1 MEVDTLAG
9 DDVPPPLSPQ
19 ASSAPPEKVVEED
32 DSLGYT
38 ITMNE
43 CDDDSNESSAASHSR
58 TATPSAEQ
66 DSADSRDA
74 QPPRLKKFPE
84 NGDGASKQ
92 DAGDFDFSKEKTK
105 SGKQTAADKDAERTP
120 DINGVSQSSEDGE
133 VVEEIDRKKTKKGER
148 PEVDPSDVEAASAS
162 EAAVEEPHE
171 KDTTEKERTDKLLES
186 ESKIEESSK
195 SEETVAGKSDPK
207 HNDEKKNDSNRQ
219 KHESGKERDSDEEK
233 NKADGKKDVSD
244 SEKGDNNE
252 RKIDTDREK
261 HAEGKKDGDK
271 KNNDN
276 DQKEDHERGKGENVA
291 EKENSMKSGGSNSNS
306 PHTSPDIGQAVL
318 GSAKLALAGKL
329 ASTGS
334 FMGKSNSMVLDARSG
349 VSVPYVPASSTT
361 SLLSSTAGVRLVLP
375 SGGQGQV
382 MYIPN
387 SGTFL
392 TSPAT
397 GFPGTSTRVSI
408 GSSTNP
414 ILIPAINASISSAG
428 VSQSYFVAGA
438 GGLTAGVLRPPYVA
452 QPPPPPPPTFASS
465 SQGMI
470 DMIKWEAENHINVKP
485 KYVKPNPKAE
495 LGNLAKWIFDLGS
508 DLVKEFVY
516 HDLVKIQRKRKDD
529 GNLNDK
535 EKSDF
540 NKLQEIDEDLNKKIG
555 HLKFRLNKS
564 CRCGFRADL
573 ASVLYLHKEHAHHE
587 RGGFLNCSMCK
598 FSTRQPG
605 AFKFHMEA
613 EHSMCGRVEN
623 RPCFFECAL
632 CPYESNYPNRVEQH
646 KTRCLKQFRQAFNL
660 HPSCLT
666 GPEVNL
672 CLENVF
678 YFVFTRQFLNTI
690 TPQSTN
696 AGSNALTLPVASST
710 NFKDLKPKSASQNLT
725 AIRAGS
731 GILGKFGTQV
741 SATQSSLISQQYVG
755 KTSRMNIPSASSQL
769 PGSSSM
775 SRNFPVI
782 SSQIGGKAVTTS
794 TAAGLQPGAVKQP
807 PTVPQQPNI
816 PNSSFEVCEI
826 CGGYVKDRKALRIHF
841 FYAHRIDMPFGV
853 FERTQPPLY
862 CATCFARFWTAQGLQ
877 KHIEVHKADLAG
889 ANAVGNGVAGKCI
902 SCGHR
907 VPNILMHM
915 RMVHNRELRHYLAAL
930 MCIFCGNRF
939 SSKREVENHMGSQHG
954 VVVKNSTAQ
963 SLPLTPGQN
972 QVPVVAPKPTVTN
985 QRPSAGSA
993 VTKQSTT
1000 VSPAP
1005 KSGGSKLN
1013 RGSQCVL
1020 CNLSFS
1026 RNVDLTRHCMRV
1038 HHTCMKCGL
1047 VVVDKESL
1055 TRHTCLHSAA
1065 GMRTCQICG
1074 EKGFHPA
1081 YYIKHMRDRHLRRC
1095 SVVLRRIDRAV
1106 VETFKRPITI
1116 SDSEDDDVVEAPLSP
1131 KRQKLQEVQKNSTV
1145 SKPDKPKDE
1154 KAEQEIEK
1162 SVAQKEH
1169 QLEDQKG
1176 GKLDKDKEHSSDE
1189 KELQPAD
1196 EDKSNS
1202 ADTKE
1207 ANSDDEKVQNSTSKT
1222 LKPDSLKKGKSESHA
1237 ADSSSSKKEPNLDI
1251 AEEMEDKKVKR
1262 SEKKNG
1268 ESVEK
1273 SASGENLV
1281 EGADSKSKKGVDD
1294 SKNRTVCSGNK
1305 TQKTDKNTEKT
1316 NNDRKRKTDDESD
1329 SSSDD
1334 VPYSK
1339 RLRRSSRANSDV
1351 LELD

>member
-1 MEVDTLAG
+1 MMEVDTLAG

-276 DQKEDHERGKGENVA
+276 DQKEDHERGKG
-291 EKENSMKSGGSNSNS
+291 
-306 PHTSPDIGQAVL
+306 
-318 GSAKLALAGKL
+318 
-329 ASTGS
+329 
-334 FMGKSNSMVLDARSG
+334 
-349 VSVPYVPASSTT
+349 
-361 SLLSSTAGVRLVLP
+361 
-375 SGGQGQV
+375 
-382 MYIPN
+382 
-387 SGTFL
+387 
-392 TSPAT
+392 
-397 GFPGTSTRVSI
+397 
-408 GSSTNP
+408 
-414 ILIPAINASISSAG
+414 
-428 VSQSYFVAGA
+428 
-438 GGLTAGVLRPPYVA
+438 
-452 QPPPPPPPTFASS
+452 
-465 SQGMI
+465 MI

-564 CRCGFRADL
+564 
-573 ASVLYLHKEHAHHE
+573 S
-587 RGGFLNCSMCK
+587 
-598 FSTRQPG
+598 
-605 AFKFHMEA
+605 
-613 EHSMCGRVEN
+613 
-623 RPCFFECAL
+623 
-632 CPYESNYPNRVEQH
+632 
-646 KTRCLKQFRQAFNL
+646 
-660 HPSCLT
+660 
-666 GPEVNL
+666 
-672 CLENVF
+672 
-678 YFVFTRQFLNTI
+678 
-690 TPQSTN
+690 
-696 AGSNALTLPVASST
+696 
-710 NFKDLKPKSASQNLT
+710 
-725 AIRAGS
+725 
-731 GILGKFGTQV
+731 
-741 SATQSSLISQQYVG
+741 
-755 KTSRMNIPSASSQL
+755 
-769 PGSSSM
+769 
-775 SRNFPVI
+775 
-782 SSQIGGKAVTTS
+782 
-794 TAAGLQPGAVKQP
+794 
-807 PTVPQQPNI
+807 
-816 PNSSFEVCEI
+816 
-826 CGGYVKDRKALRIHF
+826 
-841 FYAHRIDMPFGV
+841 
-853 FERTQPPLY
+853 
-862 CATCFARFWTAQGLQ
+862 QGLQ

-939 SSKREVENHMGSQHG
+939 SSKREVENHMGSQH
-954 VVVKNSTAQ
+954 
-963 SLPLTPGQN
+963 
-972 QVPVVAPKPTVTN
+972 
-985 QRPSAGSA
+985 
-993 VTKQSTT
+993 
-1000 VSPAP
+1000 
-1005 KSGGSKLN
+1005 
-1013 RGSQCVL
+1013 
-1020 CNLSFS
+1020 
-1026 RNVDLTRHCMRV
+1026 
-1038 HHTCMKCGL
+1038 
-1047 VVVDKESL
+1047 
-1055 TRHTCLHSAA
+1055 AA

-1222 LKPDSLKKGKSESHA
+1222 LKPDSLKKAFLCIIMHSKA
-1237 ADSSSSKKEPNLDI
+1237 A
-1251 AEEMEDKKVKR
+1251 
-1262 SEKKNG
+1262 
-1268 ESVEK
+1268 
-1273 SASGENLV
+1273 
-1281 EGADSKSKKGVDD
+1281 
-1294 SKNRTVCSGNK
+1294 
-1305 TQKTDKNTEKT
+1305 
-1316 NNDRKRKTDDESD
+1316 
-1329 SSSDD
+1329 
-1334 VPYSK
+1334 
-1339 RLRRSSRANSDV
+1339 
-1351 LELD
+1351 